1 MRPDV
6 SMRLTV
12 SAIHCAANIQGC
24 GSSLAK
30 RKVAGTWHTFRP
42 MRWEM
47 ALLKHELG
55 GPGATEGDEETAHV
69 RKQLQM
75 LVEEEIK
82 PPEGKR
88 VYVRVQYCIG
98 K

>member
-1 MRPDV
+1 LIEAPRK
-6 SMRLTV
+6 
-12 SAIHCAANIQGC
+12 
-24 GSSLAK
+24 GSWAVAKKAKKRKVK

-42 MRWEM
+42 MGWEM

-55 GPGATEGDEETAHV
+55 TQGATEGDEEAAHV

-88 VYVRVQYCIG
+88 VYVRVQYCIR

>member
-1 MRPDV
+1 MAKKVKKVKRK
-6 SMRLTV
+6 
-12 SAIHCAANIQGC
+12 
-24 GSSLAK
+24 AK
-30 RKVAGTWHTFRP
+30 RKAAGAWHTFSP
-42 MRWEM
+42 MWWEM

-55 GPGATEGDEETAHV
+55 TRGTTEGDEEAAHV

-75 LVEEEIK
+75 LVEAEIK

-88 VYVRVQYCIG
+88 VYVRVQYCVG

>member
-1 MRPDV
+1 MAKTTKKKVKRK
-6 SMRLTV
+6 
-12 SAIHCAANIQGC
+12 
-24 GSSLAK
+24 AK
-30 RKVAGTWHTFRP
+30 RKVAGVWRTFRP
-42 MRWEM
+42 MGWEM

-55 GPGATEGDEETAHV
+55 TGGTTEADEEAAQV

-75 LVEEEIK
+75 LVEADIK